1 MKVKHR
7 KKNKTKPKRIR
18 RWHVMLSLLPEG
30 HPLIGVEIGVRK
42 AECSIKL
49 LEARPL
55 LMLHL
60 VDPWEEYTAEDSA
73 NYGRLYSQDKKNV
86 DYRAALENI
95 KPFGD
100 RAIVHKMTSMQ
111 AADVIQ
117 GELDFV
123 FVDGNHSYEHT
134 SFDINEWWEHLRPGG
149 WMAIHD
155 YNTKYR
161 GVVRAVNE
169 FVGKID
175 TLVFTGADD
184 LIVLHKGACS
194 GII

>member
-1 MKVKHR
+1 MKHR
-7 KKNKTKPKRIR
+7 IKRRNKNKSKRIR
-18 RWHVMLSLLPEG
+18 RWHVMI
-30 HPLIGVEIGVRK
+30 PLIPDDRPVVGVEIGVRK

-49 LEARPL
+49 LAARPL
-55 LMLHL
+55 LTLHL

-73 NYGRLYSQDKKNV
+73 NCGRLYSQDKKNV
-86 DYRAALENI
+86 DYQAALENL
-95 KPFGD
+95 KPYAG

-111 AADVIQ
+111 AAGVIQ

-134 SFDINEWWEHLRPGG
+134 SFDINEWWGHLRPGG

-155 YNTKYR
+155 YQKKYE

-175 TLVFTGADD
+175 TSVFTGADD
-184 LIVLHKGACS
+184 LIVLRKGACD
-194 GII
+194 GIV